1 MAGKTELVDRI
12 AFETGLPKAH
22 AARAI
27 EVMIDTMA
35 QWLGAGERVAI
46 PGLGSFYTSDRP
58 AREVR
63 NPRTGEL
70 VSVSASRTVR
80 FRPGKETQGSGEPQG
95 LAAWRTG
102 RCSWSTC
109 RTISAPVEPW
119 PCPMGTRWFR

>member
-1 MAGKTELVDRI
+1 MAGKTEIVERI

-27 EVMIDTMA
+27 EVAIDAMA
-35 QWLGAGERVAI
+35 EWLSAGDRVVI

-70 VSVSASRTVR
+70 VSVRASRTVR
-80 FRPGKETQGSGEPQG
+80 FRPGKELKGSVNPKG
-95 LAAWRTG
+95 
-102 RCSWSTC
+102 
-109 RTISAPVEPW
+109 
-119 PCPMGTRWFR
+119 

>member
-35 QWLGAGERVAI
+35 QWLGSGERVAI

-58 AREVR
+58 ARQVR

-80 FRPGKETQGSGEPQG
+80 FRPGKE
-95 LAAWRTG
+95 LK
-102 RCSWSTC
+102 
-109 RTISAPVEPW
+109 SAVNP
-119 PCPMGTRWFR
+119 RS